1 MPDYRPSSVTS
12 MVMPKN
18 RSDKTGGTLHSSW
31 IRNLATFG
39 YLHPY
44 LFLYLNT
51 LIIVPVKQWN
61 EVKNCIWSWNVHG
74 VLRANCLW
82 WQRDRAH
89 LFWLHWCQVIGRDTV
104 WTSLWAQPWGGQ
116 GASTCSVLQPRWWL
130 AMQCKGLGCKQLNR
144 QQHLKLLLLNLAL
157 HAWPMP
163 LKAFLEPLSFKPVTW
178 PLQFLSSF

>member
-12 MVMPKN
+12 MVTPKY

-89 LFWLHWCQVIGRDTV
+89 LFGLY
-104 WTSLWAQPWGGQ
+104 
-116 GASTCSVLQPRWWL
+116 WL
-130 AMQCKGLGCKQLNR
+130 AVTPSELVYELSPGEVKVPARALFYSLAGGWPCSAKAWVANNLTGSSILNCCY
-144 QQHLKLLLLNLAL
+144 
-157 HAWPMP
+157 
-163 LKAFLEPLSFKPVTW
+163 
-178 PLQFLSSF
+178 